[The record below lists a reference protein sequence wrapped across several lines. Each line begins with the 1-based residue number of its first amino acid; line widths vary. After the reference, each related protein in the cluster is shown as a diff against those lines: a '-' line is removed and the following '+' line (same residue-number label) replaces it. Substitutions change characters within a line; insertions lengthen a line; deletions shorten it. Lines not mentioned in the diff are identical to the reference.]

1 MRNSVKDRIA
11 DYFDDLLWETRH
23 LTFDIPLL
31 VGLVWILFFI
41 LLGCGLFFLY
51 KIMTLAAFIV
61 AITMA
66 AITYK
71 IVKRKIGKSNAR
83 R

>member
-1 MRNSVKDRIA
+1 MRNVKDRIV

-51 KIMTLAAFIV
+51 KIMTLAVFIV
-61 AITMA
+61 TIAMA
-66 AITYK
+66 SIAYK

>member
-1 MRNSVKDRIA
+1 MRNVKDRIV

-51 KIMTLAAFIV
+51 KIMTIAAFIV
-61 AITMA
+61 TIAMA
-66 AITYK
+66 AIAYK

>member
-1 MRNSVKDRIA
+1 MRNVKDRIV

-51 KIMTLAAFIV
+51 KIMTIAAFIV
-61 AITMA
+61 TINMA
-66 AITYK
+66 VIAYK
-71 IVKRKIGKSNAR
+71 IAKRKIGKANAR